1 MMVFVFFIA
10 MEQLQIANE
19 LLTAAFIIAF
29 GAVGLAFAI
38 AFGLGAKDWAAKVI
52 EKAVEKKQ
60 NS

>member
-1 MMVFVFFIA
+1 VFVFFIA

-38 AFGLGAKDWAAKVI
+38 AFGLGARDWASRVI
-52 EKAVEKKQ
+52 EKITDDGKK
-60 NS
+60 